1 MRCDYDTTRNALFSS
16 QCKGGSRSADAAWEV
31 KRRYSEFEELH
42 QKTEAEVLSRG
53 TC

>member
-1 MRCDYDTTRNALFSS
+1 VTYDTPRNAPLYL

-42 QKTEAEVLSRG
+42 QKTEAEVPSHSTR
-53 TC
+53 